1 MNIRHV
7 EETDLDDLAEIYS
20 FVSVTEN
27 TSQVPYLSSL
37 TTKRLFDRENDYTLV
52 SEVDGKV
59 VGHVT
64 LILSTKPREKH
75 SASLAIAV
83 HPRSQGDGVGNALL
97 TEAINQADN
106 WLNLSR
112 LELEVYP
119 DNLAGLGL
127 YKKLG
132 FTVEGEKKNCNF
144 KNGKF
149 VNLFIMARLKS

>member
-1 MNIRHV
+1 MNIRHI
-7 EETDLDDLAEIYS
+7 EETDLEDLAEIYS

-27 TSQVPYLSSL
+27 TSQVPYLSSS
-37 TTKRLFDRENDYTLV
+37 TTKKFFDGENDYTLV
-52 SEVDGKV
+52 YEIDDKV

-75 SASLAIAV
+75 SATIAIAV
-83 HPRSQGDGVGNALL
+83 HPCSQGNGVGSGLL

-119 DNLAGLGL
+119 DNLVGIGL
-127 YKKLG
+127 YNKLG
-132 FTVEGEKKNCNF
+132 FKVEGEKENSNF

-149 VNLFIMARLKS
+149 VNVVMMARLKS